1 MPEQETTVAGTSYQ
15 STTSEPAFQ
24 EAEDARRS
32 APAAQRNREPIREVL
47 ARVLPSTGT
56 VLEIAAGTGEHAV
69 AFAAALPG
77 VTWQPTDPEPGM
89 RASIAAHARAEGL
102 TNVAEPLDLDVTG
115 EAWPVERADAMVC
128 INLLHIAPWAATQ
141 GLFAGA
147 ARLLPIG
154 APVVVYGPFKRD
166 RAHTSESNANFDAQ
180 LREKNPAWGIRDIA
194 EVEAEAGHHGIALD
208 EIAEMPANNLTL
220 VLRVAPDRRA

>member
-1 MPEQETTVAGTSYQ
+1 VAGTSYQ

-47 ARVLPSTGT
+47 VRVLPGSGT

-69 AFAAALPG
+69 ALAAALPG

-89 RASIAAHARAEGL
+89 RASIAAHARVEGL
-102 TNVAEPLDLDVTG
+102 TNVAEPLDLDVSAD
-115 EAWPVERADAMVC
+115 AWPADRADAVVC

-154 APVVVYGPFKRD
+154 APVVVYGPFKREG
-166 RAHTSESNANFDAQ
+166 AHTSESNANFDAQ
-180 LREKNPAWGIRDIA
+180 LRSKNPDWGIRDIA
-194 EVEAEAGHHGIALD
+194 EVEAEAGCHGIAL
-208 EIAEMPANNLTL
+208 EEVVEMPANNLTL
-220 VLRVAPDRRA
+220 VFRQQGVEGA